1 MSLVLNFLT
10 KNWQRLALQRF
21 GEPAQLSCVM
31 MTPRFRASSHVIC
44 FVLAAG
50 RTEPIFVVKLPRLPG
65 DHGRLDHEVAN
76 LHAANRDRAENDFSI
91 PRVVAYED
99 YHQHRLLIETA
110 VPGRTMSP
118 AVVRR
123 QPELC
128 TETTFTWLTNLQLA
142 TTTRSANGNDWFE
155 RLIEKPFLQFKKI
168 LPAADEA
175 ARLID
180 EAVAMMKPFRN
191 HAIPLVM
198 SHEDFSPP
206 NILQAEN
213 GSIGVVDWELAE
225 PQGLPASD
233 LFFFLTYIAFARNG
247 ARKNETYL
255 KAFQQA
261 FFNSNAWARPY
272 VERYCERLKLSHE
285 MLAPLFVS
293 TWGRY
298 VAGLIARLQESNEA
312 GSTVGNET
320 VKWLRSNR
328 YYVLWQYAIEHVK
341 ELNFTNGPRKVSRNP

>member
-1 MSLVLNFLT
+1 
-10 KNWQRLALQRF
+10 
-21 GEPAQLSCVM
+21 M

-44 FVLAAG
+44 FILAAG

-65 DHGRLDHEVAN
+65 DHSRLDREVAN
-76 LHAANRDRAENDFSI
+76 LNAANRGRAQEDVSI
-91 PRVVAYED
+91 PRVVVYED

-128 TETTFTWLTNLQLA
+128 AEATIIWLTNLQLA
-142 TTTRSANGNDWFE
+142 TMTRGANGNDWFA
-155 RLIEKPFLQFKKI
+155 RLIEEPFLQFKKI
-168 LPAADEA
+168 LPATDEA
-175 ARLID
+175 TRLID
-180 EAVAMMKPFRN
+180 ETVAMMKPFRN

-213 GSIGVVDWELAE
+213 GNIGVVDWELAE
-225 PQGLPASD
+225 PQGLPTSD

-247 ARKNETYL
+247 ARKNAEYV

-261 FFNSNAWARPY
+261 FLNSNAWARSY
-272 VERYCERLKLSHE
+272 VARYCERLKLSQE
-285 MLAPLFVS
+285 ILVPLFVA

-298 VAGLIARLQESNEA
+298 VAGLIARLQESSETA
-312 GSTVGNET
+312 GTVGNET
-320 VKWLRSNR
+320 VKWMKTNR
-328 YYVLWQYAIEHVK
+328 YYILWRFAVEHATALK
-341 ELNFTNGPRKVSRNP
+341 F

>member
-1 MSLVLNFLT
+1 MNLVLAFLE
-10 KNWQRLALQRF
+10 KNWQRLGLKRF
-21 GEPAQLSCVM
+21 GDPARLSCVM

-44 FVLAAG
+44 FLLAQGSKAP
-50 RTEPIFVVKLPRLPG
+50 TFVVKLPRLPG
-65 DHGRLDHEVAN
+65 DHRRLDREMEN
-76 LHAANRDRAENDFSI
+76 LNAANRHRAEGDVSI
-91 PRVVAYED
+91 PRVLAYED

-128 TETTFTWLTNLQLA
+128 TETTIAWLTNLQLA
-142 TTTRSANGNDWFE
+142 TMTRDAKGGDWFE
-155 RLIEKPFLQFKKI
+155 RLVENPLLQFKKI
-168 LPAADEA
+168 LPVANEA
-175 ARLID
+175 AHLID
-180 EAVAMMKPFRN
+180 ATVAMMQPLRN
-191 HAIPLVM
+191 HHLPLVM

-206 NILQAEN
+206 NILQADN
-213 GSIGVVDWELAE
+213 GRIGVVDWELAE

-247 ARKNETYL
+247 ARKNEMYL
-255 KAFQQA
+255 KAFRRA
-261 FFNSNAWARPY
+261 FFDSNAWARPY

-298 VAGLIARLQESNEA
+298 VAGLMARLQEAGEA
-312 GSTVGNET
+312 DGAIGNET
-320 VKWLRSNR
+320 VKWLKTNR
-328 YYVLWQYAIEHVK
+328 YYQLWKYTIENLKALRV
-341 ELNFTNGPRKVSRNP
+341 GC

>member
-1 MSLVLNFLT
+1 MNLVLTFLT

-21 GEPAQLSCVM
+21 GDPTRLSCAM

-44 FVLAAG
+44 FILAEG
-50 RTEPIFVVKLPRLPG
+50 KTEPIFVVKLPRLPG
-65 DHGRLDHEVAN
+65 DHGRLDREVEN
-76 LHAANRDRAENDFSI
+76 LQAANHNRAENDFSI

-128 TETTFTWLTNLQLA
+128 TETTISWLTNLQFA
-142 TTTRSANGNDWFE
+142 TMMRSGKDSDWFA
-155 RLIEKPFLQFKKI
+155 RLIETPLLQFKKM
-168 LPAADEA
+168 LPEADEA
-175 ARLID
+175 IRLID
-180 EAVAMMKPFRN
+180 KTVEMIKPLRN
-191 HAIPLVM
+191 FDLPLVM

-206 NILQAEN
+206 NILQTEN

-247 ARKNETYL
+247 ARKNAEYV

-261 FFNSNAWARPY
+261 FFDSNAWARPY
-272 VERYCERLKLSHE
+272 VARYCERLQLSPE
-285 MLAPLFVS
+285 ILAPLFVA

-298 VAGLIARLQESNEA
+298 VVGLIARLQESSEA
-312 GSTVGNET
+312 GSAVGNDT
-320 VKWLRSNR
+320 VKWLKTNR
-328 YYVLWQYAIEHVK
+328 YYILWRYAIEHATT
-341 ELNFTNGPRKVSRNP
+341 FKV

>member
-1 MSLVLNFLT
+1 MNLILNFLA

-21 GEPAQLSCVM
+21 GDPAQLSCVM

-44 FVLAAG
+44 FVLAEG

-65 DHGRLDHEVAN
+65 DHSRLDREVAN
-76 LHAANRDRAENDFSI
+76 LNAANRNRAGNDFSI
-91 PRVVAYED
+91 PYVVAYED

-128 TETTFTWLTNLQLA
+128 LETTIEWLTNLQLA
-142 TTTRSANGNDWFE
+142 TLTRDVKDDNWFE
-155 RLIEKPFLQFKKI
+155 RLIEEPLLQFKKI
-168 LPAADEA
+168 LPTADEA
-175 ARLID
+175 TGLVD
-180 EAVAMMKPFRN
+180 TTVVMMQPLRN
-191 HAIPLVM
+191 HELPLVM

-213 GSIGVVDWELAE
+213 GNIGVVDWELAE

-247 ARKNETYL
+247 ARKNEAYL
-255 KAFQQA
+255 NAFQQA
-261 FFNSNAWARPY
+261 FFGPNAWARPY
-272 VERYCERLKLSHE
+272 IQRYCERLKLSPE
-285 MLAPLFVS
+285 TLAPLFIA

-298 VAGLIARLQESNEA
+298 VAGLIARLQEGAAENQKMDQA
-312 GSTVGNET
+312 TL
-320 VKWLRSNR
+320 KWLKTNR
-328 YYVLWQYAIEHVK
+328 YYQLWRYAIENVK
-341 ELNFTNGPRKVSRNP
+341 LLNCDNSALSR

>member
-1 MSLVLNFLT
+1 
-10 KNWQRLALQRF
+10 
-21 GEPAQLSCVM
+21 M

-44 FVLAAG
+44 FILAAG

-65 DHGRLDHEVAN
+65 DHSRLDREVAN
-76 LHAANRDRAENDFSI
+76 LNAANRDRTPADFSI

-118 AVVRR
+118 AAVRR

-128 TETTFTWLTNLQLA
+128 TETTITWLTNLQF
-142 TTTRSANGNDWFE
+142 TTMTRSAKDNDWFE
-155 RLIEKPFLQFKKI
+155 RLVEIPFLQFKKI
-168 LPAADEA
+168 LSETDEA
-175 ARLID
+175 TRLID
-180 EAVAMMKPFRN
+180 ETVAMMKPFRN
-191 HAIPLVM
+191 HDIPLVM

-225 PQGLPASD
+225 PQGLPTSD
-233 LFFFLTYIAFARNG
+233 LFFFLTYIAFARNS
-247 ARKNETYL
+247 ARKNEAYL

-261 FFNSNAWARPY
+261 FFNSNVWARPY
-272 VERYCERLKLSHE
+272 VTRYCERLKLSHE

-298 VAGLIARLQESNEA
+298 VAGLIARLQESGEA

-320 VKWLRSNR
+320 VKWLKTNR
-328 YYVLWQYAIEHVK
+328 YYVLWRYAIEYVK
-341 ELNFTNGPRKVSRNP
+341 ELQFK

>member
-1 MSLVLNFLT
+1 MNLVLNFLT
-10 KNWQRLALQRF
+10 KNWRRLALQRF
-21 GEPAQLSCVM
+21 GDPAQLSCVM

-44 FVLAAG
+44 FILVEG
-50 RTEPIFVVKLPRLPG
+50 RTEPTFVVKLPRLPG
-65 DHGRLDHEVAN
+65 DHSRLDREVTN
-76 LHAANRDRAENDFSI
+76 LNAANHNRAPDDISI

-99 YHQHRLLIETA
+99 YHQYRLLIETA

-128 TETTFTWLTNLQLA
+128 TETSIAWLTNLQLA
-142 TTTRSANGNDWFE
+142 TMTRGANGNDWFE

-180 EAVAMMKPFRN
+180 ETTAMMKPFRN

-206 NILQAEN
+206 NILQTEN
-213 GSIGVVDWELAE
+213 DNVGVVDWELAE

-233 LFFFLTYIAFARNG
+233 LFFFLTYIAFARND
-247 ARKNETYL
+247 ARKNEAYL

-293 TWGRY
+293 TWSRY
-298 VAGLIARLQESNEA
+298 VAGLIARLQESSEA
-312 GSTVGNET
+312 GNMVGNET
-320 VKWLRSNR
+320 VQWLKTNR
-328 YYVLWQYAIEHVK
+328 YYILWRYAIEHVK
-341 ELNFTNGPRKVSRNP
+341 ELRMASCK